1 MRTYV
6 LVRLNSV
13 TLRVGPVA
21 VDVHDSAPIGIVPMI
36 DGSSLVDLVSRY
48 ETSRGWEPAGGYD
61 GLVPRF
67 HDYGNLTAYY
77 LGANH
82 APGLGPSRIQ
92 VLGCTC
98 GDAGCW
104 PLQTTIDI
112 LPTMVTWSDF
122 TQPHRPE
129 WEYSTFGPFTFDRD
143 AYETAVHTATRQ
155 LAEDQANR
163 TDG

>member
-1 MRTYV
+1 M
-6 LVRLNSV
+6 

-36 DGSSLVDLVSRY
+36 DGSSLVDLVGQY
-48 ETSRGWEPAGGYD
+48 EASRGWEPAGGDD
-61 GLVPRF
+61 GLVPNHYF
-67 HDYGNLTAYY
+67 GDLTAYY

-82 APGLGPSRIQ
+82 VTGLGLKQSRIQ
-92 VLGCTC
+92 VLGCNC

-122 TQPHRPE
+122 SQPTVRSGNSPPSGRSRSAATHTRP
-129 WEYSTFGPFTFDRD
+129 PFTPPPDSSPRTRP
-143 AYETAVHTATRQ
+143 TARAGDT
-155 LAEDQANR
+155 
-163 TDG
+163 